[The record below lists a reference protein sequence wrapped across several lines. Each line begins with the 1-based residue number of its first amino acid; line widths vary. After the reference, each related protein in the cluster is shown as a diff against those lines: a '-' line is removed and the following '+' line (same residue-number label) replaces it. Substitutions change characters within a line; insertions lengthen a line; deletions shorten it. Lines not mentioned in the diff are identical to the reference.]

1 MLTTLATLAALTLA
15 YQGESDT
22 TVAVQAGA
30 RLDVNNFG
38 GEIAVRT
45 WSQNSVRV
53 RASHSARD
61 HVDVSAS
68 PTAVSVRTSGR
79 RGPSS
84 IVELQITAPTW
95 MAVTLSGVYT
105 DITVEGAGGDVTA
118 ESVQGD
124 VSVTGGNGNISLKSV
139 EGSVTL
145 SKTRGR
151 IEITTVEG
159 DVTVSDAVGEISA
172 ESVDGD
178 LRLLHIEASSVDV
191 NTVDG
196 NITYDGTI
204 RDGGRYRLSTHDGDV
219 AVAVPLNANVV
230 VSVATFDG
238 EFDASFPVN
247 LTRAGKRRFS
257 FTIGGGSARL
267 ELETFDGNIRLRRP
281 GQLTEPTQPEHK
293 PKHDK
298 PY

>member
-1 MLTTLATLAALTLA
+1 MFTTLATLAALTLA

-53 RASHSARD
+53 RASHSTRD
-61 HVDVSAS
+61 RVDVSAS
-68 PTAVSVRTSGR
+68 ATAVSVRTSGR

-95 MAVTLSGVYT
+95 MALTLSGVYT
-105 DITVEGAGGDVTA
+105 DITVEGAGDAVTA
-118 ESVQGD
+118 ES
-124 VSVTGGNGNISLKSV
+124 
-139 EGSVTL
+139 
-145 SKTRGR
+145 
-151 IEITTVEG
+151 VEG
-159 DVTVSDAVGEISA
+159 DVTVSDAVGKISA

-196 NITYDGTI
+196 DITYDGTI

-219 AVAVPLNANVV
+219 AVAVPPNASVV
-230 VSVATFDG
+230 V
-238 EFDASFPVN
+238 
-247 LTRAGKRRFS
+247 
-257 FTIGGGSARL
+257 
-267 ELETFDGNIRLRRP
+267 
-281 GQLTEPTQPEHK
+281 
-293 PKHDK
+293 
-298 PY
+298 

>member
-1 MLTTLATLAALTLA
+1 MFTTLATLAALTLA

-53 RASHSARD
+53 RASHSTRD
-61 HVDVSAS
+61 RVDVSAS
-68 PTAVSVRTSGR
+68 ATAVSVRTSGR

-95 MAVTLSGVYT
+95 MALTLSGVYT
-105 DITVEGAGGDVTA
+105 DITVEGAG
-118 ESVQGD
+118 
-124 VSVTGGNGNISLKSV
+124 
-139 EGSVTL
+139 TL
-145 SKTRGR
+145 SKTHGR

-196 NITYDGTI
+196 DITYDGTI

-219 AVAVPLNANVV
+219 AVAVPPNASVV

-281 GQLTEPTQPEHK
+281 GQLTEPTQPEH
-293 PKHDK
+293 
-298 PY
+298 